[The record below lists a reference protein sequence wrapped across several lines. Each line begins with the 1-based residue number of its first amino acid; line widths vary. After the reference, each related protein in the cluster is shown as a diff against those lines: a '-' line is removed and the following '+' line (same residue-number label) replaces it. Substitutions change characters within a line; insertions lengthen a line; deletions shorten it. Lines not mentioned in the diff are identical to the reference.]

1 MKKIILIGITLIS
14 IGIIGSYLSADEI
27 NTGRFNNIAIGG
39 YDPVAYHLLGSPQ
52 KGSADFSII
61 WKGAEWPFLSQE
73 YLDIFESDPETYVP
87 QFGGFCANGLSDGHK
102 IRGNPKIWR
111 VYDGQLFL
119 FYSKRGRE
127 SWDSDTEEKI
137 QLASDYWEEV
147 QYN

>member
-1 MKKIILIGITLIS
+1 MKNILLGFLLIFF
-14 IGIIGSYLSADEI
+14 IIIGNNLAGDEI

-39 YDPVAYHLLGSPQ
+39 YDPVAYHLLGEPK

-61 WKGAEWPFLSQE
+61 WKGAEWRFLSQE
-73 YLDIFESDPETYVP
+73 YLNIFESDPETYVP

-111 VYDGQLFL
+111 VYDSRLFL

-137 QLASDYWEEV
+137 HLASDYWEKVRYE
-147 QYN
+147 